1 MTTRASAKI
10 GCQGCRG
17 SGALPFEFTMAFQPI
32 VHLGRGRVW
41 GYEALVRGTEGQTA
55 GWVLDQVNETN
66 RYNFDQACRVKAIEF
81 AGTLFPVNDDV
92 RLSINFM
99 PNAVYEP
106 AACIKSSLQA
116 ASRVGFDPERIMF
129 EFTENEHMSDPKHV
143 GRIIEEYKR
152 IGFTTALDD
161 FGAGYAGL
169 SLLADFQPDLVK
181 IDMNIIRGI
190 TVSSARQAILS
201 GIMTIA
207 RELKLSIIAEGIEC
221 EDELRYLQGSGI
233 ELFQGYYFAKPL
245 TGALP
250 TVTLPA
256 DGARA
261 AA

>member
-1 MTTRASAKI
+1 
-10 GCQGCRG
+10 
-17 SGALPFEFTMAFQPI
+17 
-32 VHLGRGRVW
+32 
-41 GYEALVRGTEGQTA
+41 
-55 GWVLDQVNETN
+55 
-66 RYNFDQACRVKAIEF
+66 
-81 AGTLFPVNDDV
+81 
-92 RLSINFM
+92 
-99 PNAVYEP
+99 
-106 AACIKSSLQA
+106 
-116 ASRVGFDPERIMF
+116 MF

-233 ELFQGYYFAKPL
+233 ELFQGYYFAKPM